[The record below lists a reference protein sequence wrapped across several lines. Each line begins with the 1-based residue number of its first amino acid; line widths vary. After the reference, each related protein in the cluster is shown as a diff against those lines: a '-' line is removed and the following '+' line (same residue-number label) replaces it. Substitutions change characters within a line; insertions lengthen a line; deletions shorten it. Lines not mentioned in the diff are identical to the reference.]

1 MADGLHNLIGEKTT
15 KIKVGE
21 TEYTLSTAVMADH
34 AEKEAYIHSLRP
46 ALMSLLSRIP
56 TTLSPRAVQSMQETA
71 FKLAGKSQFVTQDEE
86 IEFDSSP
93 HGIAWRL
100 WRSLR
105 DYHEEFGKGGDPIYQ
120 APNGRSYSVKPADGV
135 QLVLNFMERAG
146 NEATRAIVRAVEEA
160 EEADIL
166 PN

>member
-15 KIKVGE
+15 TITVDG

-46 ALMSLLSRIP
+46 SLMQLLSQIP
-56 TTLSPRAVQSMQETA
+56 STLSPRAAQAMQEVA
-71 FKLAGKSQFVTQDEE
+71 FRVAGRSQFVTQDEE

-120 APNGRSYSVKPADGV
+120 APNERSYSVTPANGV

-146 NEATRAIVRAVEEA
+146 NEATQAIVRAVEES

>member
-1 MADGLHNLIGEKTT
+1 MADGLRNLIGEKTVT
-15 KIKVGE
+15 LEVGDKV
-21 TEYTLSTAVMADH
+21 YTMSTAVMADH

-46 ALMSLLSRIP
+46 SLMSLLSQIP
-56 TTLSPRAVQSMQETA
+56 STLSPRATQSMQETA

-105 DYHEEFGKGGDPIYQ
+105 DYHAEFGKGGDEIYQ
-120 APNGRSYSVKPADGV
+120 APNGRSYSVTPPDGV
-135 QLVLNFMERAG
+135 QLVLNFMEAAG